1 MRAFVLTDASLERRA
16 GQFVW
21 LAIDTEKP
29 ENAAF
34 KRKFPVEALPTFLVL
49 DPKTETAALRWVGS
63 ATVPQLNKLLDD
75 GRLAVRGTGR
85 GVDQTLARADR
96 FYGDGKY
103 KEAASGYREA
113 LAAAPKGWPRYGRTV
128 ESLLY
133 ALDRT
138 DEKMACARLAL
149 EAYPKLA
156 GTPSGANVA
165 ASGLGCALGVK
176 KETPGRADLV
186 AELRAHTLSE
196 LQKPSAGISADDIS
210 SIYEALSDEREDAGD
225 DAGRIRFLEERSAF
239 LDREAAKA
247 TTPEQRA
254 VFDSHRLGV
263 ALALG
268 RPEKAIPMLEQSE
281 RDFPDDYN
289 PPARLA
295 AAYKAMKRWDEA
307 LAASDRAL
315 SKAYGPRK
323 LLILQNRAEILAG
336 KGDTAGAR
344 ATLEQAI
351 TLAESLPEGQRSE
364 RTIAALR
371 KKLETSSDTSKPKS

>member
-49 DPKTETAALRWVGS
+49 DPKTESAALRWVGS
-63 ATVPQLNKLLDD
+63 ATVPQLHKLLDD
-75 GRLAVRGTGR
+75 GRLAVHGNGR
-85 GVDQTLARADR
+85 GVEQTLARADR

-103 KEAASGYREA
+103 KEAARGYREA

-138 DEKMACARLAL
+138 DERPACAQLAL
-149 EAYPKLA
+149 ESYPKLA
-156 GTPSGANVA
+156 GTPSGASVA
-165 ASGLGCALGVK
+165 ASGLSCALGMK
-176 KETPGRADLV
+176 KETAGRADLV
-186 AELRAHTLSE
+186 AQLRAHTLAE
-196 LQKPSAGISADDIS
+196 LQNASAGIAADDIS
-210 SIYEALSDEREDAGD
+210 SIYETLADEREDAGD

-295 AAYKAMKRWDEA
+295 SAYKAMKRWDEA

-323 LLILQNRAEILAG
+323 LLILQNRAEILDG
-336 KGDTAGAR
+336 KGDAAGAR
-344 ATLEQAI
+344 ATLQQAI
-351 TLAESLPEGQRSE
+351 SLAESLPEGQRSE

-371 KKLETSSDTSKPKS
+371 KKLESSSDASRPKS

>member
-1 MRAFVLTDASLERRA
+1 MRAFVLTDASLGRRA

-63 ATVPQLNKLLDD
+63 ATVPQLHKLLDD

-96 FYGDGKY
+96 FFGDGKY
-103 KEAASGYREA
+103 KEAASGYRDA

-138 DEKMACARLAL
+138 DEQTACARLAL

-165 ASGLGCALGVK
+165 VSGLSCALGLK
-176 KETPGRADLV
+176 KDAPGRADLV
-186 AELRAHTLSE
+186 AELRAHTLVE
-196 LQKPSAGISADDIS
+196 LQNASAGISADDIS
-210 SIYEALSDEREDAGD
+210 SIYDTLADEREDAGD

-268 RPEKAIPMLEQSE
+268 RPERAIPMLEQSE

-351 TLAESLPEGQRSE
+351 SLAESLPEGQRSE

>member
-29 ENAAF
+29 ENAPF

-49 DPKTETAALRWVGS
+49 DPKTETAAIRWVGS
-63 ATVPQLNKLLDD
+63 ATVPQVHKLLDD
-75 GRLAVRGTGR
+75 GRLAVRGSGR
-85 GVDQTLARADR
+85 GVEQTLGRADR
-96 FYGDGKY
+96 AYGEGKY
-103 KEAASGYREA
+103 EDAARGYREA

-138 DEKMACARLAL
+138 DDHGGCARLARDV
-149 EAYPKLA
+149 YPRLA
-156 GTPSGANVA
+156 ATPSGASVA
-165 ASGLGCALGVK
+165 AGGLSCALQMK
-176 KETPGRADLV
+176 KDDPARAGLV
-186 AELRAHTLSE
+186 ATLRENTLQA
-196 LQKPSAGISADDIS
+196 LQNTSVKIAADDIS
-210 SIYEALSDEREDAGD
+210 SVYETLSDEREDAGD
-225 DAGRIRFLEERSAF
+225 EKGRIQYLEDRSAF
-239 LDREAAKA
+239 LDREAARAA
-247 TTPEQRA
+247 TAEQRA

-268 RPEKAIPMLEQSE
+268 RPERAIPMLEQSE

-315 SKAYGPRK
+315 AKAYGPRK
-323 LLILQNRAEILAG
+323 LLILQNRADILSG
-336 KGDTAGAR
+336 KGDAAGAR
-344 ATLEQAI
+344 ATLSEAI
-351 TLAESLPEGQRSE
+351 AMAESLPEGQRSE

-371 KKLETSSDTSKPKS
+371 KKLDAAAPKP

>member
-21 LAIDTEKP
+21 LAIDTEKA
-29 ENAAF
+29 ENAPF

-49 DPKTETAALRWVGS
+49 DPKTESAAIRWVGS
-63 ATVPQLNKLLDD
+63 ATVPQLHKLLDD

-85 GVDQTLARADR
+85 GVEQILARADR
-96 FYGDGKY
+96 AYGDGKY
-103 KEAASGYREA
+103 DDAARGYRDA

-133 ALDRT
+133 ALNRT
-138 DEKMACARLAL
+138 DDHGGCALLARD
-149 EAYPKLA
+149 AYPRLA
-156 GTPSGANVA
+156 GTPSGASVA
-165 ASGLGCALGVK
+165 AGGLSCALGMK
-176 KETPGRADLV
+176 KDDPGRAGLV
-186 AELRAHTLSE
+186 ATLRESTLQA
-196 LQKPSAGISADDIS
+196 LQNTSVKIAADDIS
-210 SIYEALSDEREDAGD
+210 SVYETLADEREDAGD
-225 DAGRIRFLEERSAF
+225 EKGKIQYLEDRSAF
-239 LDREAAKA
+239 LDREAARAA
-247 TTPEQRA
+247 TAEQRA

-268 RPEKAIPMLEQSE
+268 RPERAIPMLEQSE
-281 RDFPDDYN
+281 RDFPNDYN

-315 SKAYGPRK
+315 AKAYGPRK
-323 LLILQNRAEILAG
+323 LLILQNRAEILSG
-336 KGDTAGAR
+336 KGDAAGAR
-344 ATLEQAI
+344 ATLAEA
-351 TLAESLPEGQRSE
+351 LAMAESLPEGQKSE

-371 KKLETSSDTSKPKS
+371 KKLDTGAPKP

>member
-29 ENAAF
+29 ENAPF
-34 KRKFPVEALPTFLVL
+34 KRKFPVEALPTYLVL
-49 DPKTETAALRWVGS
+49 DPKTETAAIRWVGS
-63 ATVPQLNKLLDD
+63 ATVAQVHKLLDD

-85 GVDQTLARADR
+85 GVEQILARADR
-96 FYGDGKY
+96 AYGEGKY
-103 KEAASGYREA
+103 EDAARGYREA

-138 DEKMACARLAL
+138 DDHGGCARLARDV
-149 EAYPKLA
+149 YPRLA
-156 GTPSGANVA
+156 ATPSGASVA
-165 ASGLGCALGVK
+165 AGGLSCALQMK
-176 KETPGRADLV
+176 KDDPARAGLV
-186 AELRAHTLSE
+186 AALRKSTLE
-196 LQKPSAGISADDIS
+196 ALQNTSVKIAADDIS
-210 SIYEALSDEREDAGD
+210 SVYETLSDEREDAGD
-225 DAGRIRFLEERSAF
+225 EKGRIQYLEDRSAF
-239 LDREAAKA
+239 LDREAARAA
-247 TTPEQRA
+247 TAEQRA

-268 RPEKAIPMLEQSE
+268 RPERAIPMLEQSE

-307 LAASDRAL
+307 LAASERAL
-315 SKAYGPRK
+315 AKAYGPRK
-323 LLILQNRAEILAG
+323 LLILQNKAEILAG

-344 ATLEQAI
+344 ATLAEAI
-351 TLAESLPEGQRSE
+351 ALAESLPEGQRSE

-371 KKLETSSDTSKPKS
+371 KRLDAAAPKP

>member
-1 MRAFVLTDASLERRA
+1 
-16 GQFVW
+16 
-21 LAIDTEKP
+21 
-29 ENAAF
+29 
-34 KRKFPVEALPTFLVL
+34 
-49 DPKTETAALRWVGS
+49 
-63 ATVPQLNKLLDD
+63 
-75 GRLAVRGTGR
+75 
-85 GVDQTLARADR
+85 
-96 FYGDGKY
+96 
-103 KEAASGYREA
+103 
-113 LAAAPKGWPRYGRTV
+113 
-128 ESLLY
+128 
-133 ALDRT
+133 
-138 DEKMACARLAL
+138 
-149 EAYPKLA
+149 
-156 GTPSGANVA
+156 VA
-165 ASGLGCALGVK
+165 Q
-176 KETPGRADLV
+176 
-186 AELRAHTLSE
+186 LRAHTLTE
-196 LQKPSAGISADDIS
+196 LQKPSPGISADDIS

-247 TTPEQRA
+247 STPEQRA

-268 RPEKAIPMLEQSE
+268 RPERAIPMLEQSE

-351 TLAESLPEGQRSE
+351 SLAESLPEGQRSE

-371 KKLETSSDTSKPKS
+371 KKLESSSDSSKPKS

>member
-1 MRAFVLTDASLERRA
+1 MRAFVLTDASIERRA

-21 LAIDTEKP
+21 LAMDTEKA

-49 DPKTETAALRWVGS
+49 DPKTETPALRWVGS
-63 ATVPQLNKLLDD
+63 ATVPQLHKLLDD
-75 GRLAVRGTGR
+75 GRAAVRGTGR
-85 GVDQTLARADR
+85 GVEQILARADR
-96 FYGDGKY
+96 FYGEGKY
-103 KEAASGYREA
+103 PDAVRGYREA

-138 DEKMACARLAL
+138 DEQGPCARLAR
-149 EAYPKLA
+149 EAYPRLV

-165 ASGLGCALGVK
+165 ASGLSCALGLK
-176 KETPGRADLV
+176 KEDPARASLV
-186 AELRAHTLSE
+186 AAMREDTLQA
-196 LQKPSAGISADDIS
+196 LKNAAAGLPADDIS
-210 SIYEALSDEREDAGD
+210 AIYQTLADERENAGD
-225 DAGRIRFLEERSAF
+225 EAGKTRYLEEDARF
-239 LDREAAKA
+239 LDREAARA

-254 VFDSHRLGV
+254 VFDSHRLGL

-268 RPEKAIPMLEQSE
+268 RPEQAIPMLEQSE

-295 AAYKAMKRWDEA
+295 TAYKAMKRWDDA

-315 SKAYGPRK
+315 AKAYGPRK
-323 LLILQNRAEILAG
+323 LLILQTRADILAG
-336 KGDTAGAR
+336 KGDTEGAR
-344 ATLEQAI
+344 ATLAEA
-351 TLAESLPEGQRSE
+351 LRMAESLPEGQRSE

-371 KKLETSSDTSKPKS
+371 KKLETSAAKE

>member
-34 KRKFPVEALPTFLVL
+34 NRKFPVEALPTFLVL

-63 ATVPQLNKLLDD
+63 ATVPQLHKLLDD
-75 GRLAVRGTGR
+75 GRLAVRGNGR
-85 GVDQTLARADR
+85 GVEQTLARADR

-103 KEAASGYREA
+103 KEAARGYREA

-133 ALDRT
+133 ALERT
-138 DEKMACARLAL
+138 DEQPACAQLAL
-149 EAYPKLA
+149 ESYPKLA
-156 GTPSGANVA
+156 GTPGVTQPVNAYV
-165 ASGLGCALGVK
+165 ALGMK
-176 KETPGRADLV
+176 KETAGRADLV
-186 AELRAHTLSE
+186 AQLRAHTLAE
-196 LQKPSAGISADDIS
+196 LQNPSAGIAADDIS
-210 SIYEALSDEREDAGD
+210 SIYDTLADEREDAGD

-336 KGDTAGAR
+336 KGDAAGAR

-351 TLAESLPEGQRSE
+351 SLAESLPEGQRSE

-371 KKLETSSDTSKPKS
+371 KKLESSSDASKPKS

>member
-1 MRAFVLTDASLERRA
+1 MRAFVFTDASLERRA

-21 LAIDTEKP
+21 LAIDTEKA
-29 ENAAF
+29 ENAGF

-49 DPKTETAALRWVGS
+49 DPKTETVALRWVGS
-63 ATVPQLNKLLDD
+63 ATVPQLHKLLDD

-85 GVDQTLARADR
+85 GVEQTLARADR
-96 FYGDGKY
+96 AYGTGRYDEAVRGY
-103 KEAASGYREA
+103 KEA

-138 DEKMACARLAL
+138 EDRGGCARLAR
-149 EAYPKLA
+149 ETYPRLA
-156 GTPSGANVA
+156 GTPSGVSVA
-165 ASGLGCALGVK
+165 ASGLSCAVGMK
-176 KETPGRADLV
+176 KDDPAR
-186 AELRAHTLSE
+186 AELIATLRENTLRE
-196 LQKPSAGISADDIS
+196 LGKTPAGVATDDLS
-210 SIYEALSDEREDAGD
+210 SVYQTLADEREDAGD
-225 DAGRIRFLEERSAF
+225 EAGKIRYLEEDSAL
-239 LDREAAKA
+239 LDREAARA

-281 RDFPDDYN
+281 RDFPNDYN

-295 AAYKAMKRWDEA
+295 SAYKAMKRWDEA

-315 SKAYGPRK
+315 AKAYGPRK
-323 LLILQNRAEILAG
+323 LLILQNRADILAG
-336 KGDTAGAR
+336 KGDAAGAR
-344 ATLEQAI
+344 ATLAEAVA
-351 TLAESLPEGQRSE
+351 LAESFPEGQRSE

-371 KKLETSSDTSKPKS
+371 KKLDAAGPKP

>member
-1 MRAFVLTDASLERRA
+1 MRAFVFTDASLERRA

-21 LAIDTEKP
+21 LAIDTEKAK
-29 ENAAF
+29 NAGF

-63 ATVPQLNKLLDD
+63 ATVPQLQKLLDD
-75 GRLAVRGTGR
+75 GRLAVRGNGR
-85 GVDQTLARADR
+85 GVEQTLARADR
-96 FYGDGKY
+96 AYGTGKY
-103 KEAASGYREA
+103 DEAVRGYREA

-128 ESLLY
+128 DSLIY

-138 DEKMACARLAL
+138 EDRSGCARLAR
-149 EAYPKLA
+149 ETYPRLA
-156 GTPSGANVA
+156 GTPSGLNVA
-165 ASGLGCALGVK
+165 ASGLSCAVGMK
-176 KETPGRADLV
+176 KDDPAR
-186 AELRAHTLSE
+186 AELIATLRE
-196 LQKPSAGISADDIS
+196 NTLQALRDTAAGVATDDLS
-210 SIYEALSDEREDAGD
+210 SVYQTLADEREDAGD
-225 DAGRIRFLEERSAF
+225 EAGKTRYLEEDSAL
-239 LDREAAKA
+239 LDREAARA

-281 RDFPDDYN
+281 RDFPNDYN

-295 AAYKAMKRWDEA
+295 SAYKAMKRWDEA

-315 SKAYGPRK
+315 AKAYGPRK
-323 LLILQNRAEILAG
+323 LLILQNRADILAG
-336 KGDTAGAR
+336 KGDAAGAR
-344 ATLEQAI
+344 ATLAEAVA
-351 TLAESLPEGQRSE
+351 LAESFPEGQRSE

-371 KKLETSSDTSKPKS
+371 KKLDAAGPKP

>member
-29 ENAAF
+29 ENAPF

-49 DPKTETAALRWVGS
+49 DPKTETAAIRWVGS

-85 GVDQTLARADR
+85 GVEQTLARADR
-96 FYGDGKY
+96 AYGEGKY
-103 KEAASGYREA
+103 EDAVRGYREA

-138 DEKMACARLAL
+138 DDAGGCARLARDV
-149 EAYPKLA
+149 YPRLA
-156 GTPSGANVA
+156 VTPSGASVA
-165 ASGLGCALGVK
+165 AGGLSCALKMK
-176 KETPGRADLV
+176 KDDPARAGLV
-186 AELRAHTLSE
+186 ATLRGNTLQA
-196 LQKPSAGISADDIS
+196 LQNTSVRIAADDIS
-210 SIYEALSDEREDAGD
+210 SVYETLSDEREDAGD
-225 DAGRIRFLEERSAF
+225 EKGRIQYLEDRSAF
-239 LDREAAKA
+239 LDREAARAA
-247 TTPEQRA
+247 TAEQRA

-268 RPEKAIPMLEQSE
+268 RPERAIPMLEQSE
-281 RDFPDDYN
+281 RDFTDDYN

-315 SKAYGPRK
+315 AKAYGPRK
-323 LLILQNRAEILAG
+323 LLILQNKAEILAG
-336 KGDTAGAR
+336 KGDAVGAR
-344 ATLEQAI
+344 ATLAEAVAM
-351 TLAESLPEGQRSE
+351 AESLPEGQRSE
-364 RTIAALR
+364 RMIAALR
-371 KKLETSSDTSKPKS
+371 KKLDAAAPKP

>member
-21 LAIDTEKP
+21 LAIDTEKA
-29 ENAAF
+29 ENAGF

-49 DPKTETAALRWVGS
+49 DPKTETAAIRWVGS

-75 GRLAVRGTGR
+75 GRRAVRGSGR
-85 GVDQTLARADR
+85 GVEQTLGRADR
-96 FYGDGKY
+96 AYGQGKY
-103 KEAASGYREA
+103 EEAVRGYREA
-113 LAAAPKGWPRYGRTV
+113 LAAAPKTWPRYGRTV

-138 DEKMACARLAL
+138 EDHGGCARLARD
-149 EAYPKLA
+149 AYPRLA
-156 GTPSGANVA
+156 ATPSGASVA
-165 ASGLGCALGVK
+165 ASGLSCAVGMK
-176 KETPGRADLV
+176 KDDPAR
-186 AELRAHTLSE
+186 AELIATLRE
-196 LQKPSAGISADDIS
+196 NTLEALHKTPAGVAADDIS
-210 SIYEALSDEREDAGD
+210 AVYQTLADEREDAGD
-225 DAGRIRFLEERSAF
+225 EAGKTRYLEEDAAF
-239 LDREAAKA
+239 LDREAARA

-254 VFDSHRLGV
+254 VFDSHRLGI

-268 RPEKAIPMLEQSE
+268 RPEKAIPVLEQSE
-281 RDFPDDYN
+281 RDFPNDYN

-315 SKAYGPRK
+315 AKAYGPRK
-323 LLILQNRAEILAG
+323 LLILQNRAEILSG
-336 KGDTAGAR
+336 KGDAAGAR
-344 ATLEQAI
+344 ATLAEA
-351 TLAESLPEGQRSE
+351 LAMAESLPEGPRAE

-371 KKLETSSDTSKPKS
+371 KKLDTAADKP